1 MPAQSST
8 DFLTH
13 TLRLYLKERGS
24 LEEHFGLAKPSTFAA
39 ADCACSPSEPMIVT
53 TLFVIEPVQS

>member
-24 LEEHFGLAKPSTFAA
+24 LEEHLGKAKPSTFAA
-39 ADCACSPSEPMIVT
+39 ADCGELSSESKSFTP
-53 TLFVIEPVQS
+53 LFVTEPGSR